1 MFKWLV
7 GRPAARETFS
17 VISGEVV
24 SRDLGQQME
33 DKSCAGPDFEIV
45 GIKKGNGDTVLC
57 AQFSDQAG
65 YGRADKGSRVEVKIS
80 SGLDPWDFGTPHKVE
95 TIRVLTAG

>member
-45 GIKKGNGDTVLC
+45 GIK
-57 AQFSDQAG
+57 
-65 YGRADKGSRVEVKIS
+65 
-80 SGLDPWDFGTPHKVE
+80 
-95 TIRVLTAG
+95 